1 MLWDRP
7 HGHYWISHCSWDRV
21 IQPAKESHFQ
31 DRFCC
36 ISFCYLCCTN
46 LDAPPTSNQNAKNNF
61 AFSLLL
67 SAHSSLQ
74 QNDCSTPG
82 TSPFLVPPSQPR
94 HGEGP
99 PGFSELGSQLW
110 FLFPSMSNPWTSPGA
125 SNPDVPSNT
134 SPAHGP
140 GQGGP
145 PASQPRLL
153 SHPPQMVSV
162 LPASTLL
169 SLCSFH
175 LLSTSLLSLQ
185 HLSQYFTP
193 PYSPLFKNP
202 TKVHKYLFW
211 LCV

>member
-1 MLWDRP
+1 MLWDRS
-7 HGHYWISHCSWDRV
+7 HGHYWTSHCSWDRAF
-21 IQPAKESHFQ
+21 QPAKESHFQ

-36 ISFCYLCCTN
+36 ISFCYPCCTWTHPQPAIRMPRIISHF
-46 LDAPPTSNQNAKNNF
+46 LYSFRLTLPYSKMTAALLARVP
-61 AFSLLL
+61 FS
-67 SAHSSLQ
+67 
-74 QNDCSTPG
+74 
-82 TSPFLVPPSQPR
+82 VPPCQPR
-94 HGEGP
+94 QGEVP
-99 PGFSELGSQLW
+99 PCFSELGSHLW
-110 FLFPSMSNPWTSPGA
+110 FLFPSMSNPRASPGA

-153 SHPPQMVSV
+153 SCPTPKMV
-162 LPASTLL
+162 STLL
-169 SLCSFH
+169 ANTLLSPCSFR

-185 HLSQYFTP
+185 HLSPYFTP

-202 TKVHKYLFW
+202 TKVHKYFLW